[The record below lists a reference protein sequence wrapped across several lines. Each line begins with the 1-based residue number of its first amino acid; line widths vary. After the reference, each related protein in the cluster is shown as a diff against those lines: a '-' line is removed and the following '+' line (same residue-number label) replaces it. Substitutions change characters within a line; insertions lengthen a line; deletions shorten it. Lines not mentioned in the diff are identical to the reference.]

1 MSEKQF
7 RFGTF
12 SHKVSNA
19 PVSNNKRGVWLRI
32 FTPPPL
38 VAGLSGA
45 IFVLT
50 RRGVVNYSNQV
61 LRKQLNL

>member
-12 SHKVSNA
+12 SHKVSN
-19 PVSNNKRGVWLRI
+19 PMVLDNKRGFWLRT

-50 RRGVVNYSNQV
+50 RRGVLNYWNQV

>member
-19 PVSNNKRGVWLRI
+19 TASNNKRGFWSRV
-32 FTPPPL
+32 FTPEPL

-50 RRGVVNYSNQV
+50 RRGMLNYWNQV

>member
-1 MSEKQF
+1 MSEKHF

-19 PVSNNKRGVWLRI
+19 KASNNKLGFWLRV
-32 FTPPPL
+32 FTPLPL

-50 RRGVVNYSNQV
+50 RRDVVNYSNQV